1 MCQYVVNIVSDL
13 IHIIWFWKPVI
24 QNNLGLD
31 NGSNGDISLTCGNPA
46 EPTTSTTT
54 IIESSR
60 TYIVSSE
67 ANYYNNN
74 DDVKTINSLVTTSS
88 VDSTFKES
96 SNADSDKQI
105 CNCFFLSIWN
115 FIVNNTNLVLRENDN
130 DALITIF
137 DLCAFQ
143 RENMIIYLPAIVQ
156 FAYVRK
162 SWLNGK
168 L

>member
-1 MCQYVVNIVSDL
+1 M
-13 IHIIWFWKPVI
+13 I
-24 QNNLGLD
+24 QKNLGLTK
-31 NGSNGDISLTCGNPA
+31 GSSGNISLKCGNPA
-46 EPTTSTTT
+46 EPTTSTTK

-67 ANYYNNN
+67 ANYYNNTN
-74 DDVKTINSLVTTSS
+74 AVATTTSYVTTSS

-96 SNADSDKQI
+96 SNADSDKHI
-105 CNCFFLSIWN
+105 CNCFILSIWN
-115 FIVNNTNLVLRENDN
+115 FKVNNTNLVLRENYN

-143 RENMIIYLPAIVQ
+143 RENMIIYLPAIVE